1 MDGGVVVTLYYDTE
15 HNLMA
20 DEDGFLVYNIYDYI
34 TPSMLFL
41 FLKKKETMIF
51 EIRSRCFIELVYPE
65 EEDEEELPFL

>member
-1 MDGGVVVTLYYDTE
+1 MDGGIVVTLYYDTE
-15 HNLMA
+15 HNLMM

-51 EIRSRCFIELVYPE
+51 EISSRCFVELVYP